1 MGVVMDQVKG
11 TYKVTDL
18 VLEHNHILQLPQT
31 SHLMVSQRK
40 ISELQGFEIETD
52 DDAGIRP
59 KAAHVLASL
68 QVYTLRDHKNYLRGK
83 RQREMAYGQAG
94 SMLMYFQ
101 NKIADNP
108 SFQYAL
114 QMDSEEQIAN
124 IFWVDAKMLTEYA
137 YFGDVVSFDT
147 TFGTNKESRP
157 FGVFVGFNQFRET
170 VVFSV
175 VLLYDETFESFK
187 WLFET
192 FIKAHNGKQPKTIYT
207 DQDAA
212 MGKAVKEVFLESWH
226 GLYTFHIM
234 QNAVKHLAEPDDEES
249 NASPK
254 DVDEDN
260 EKEPNILSDFSAC
273 MFEYEDEKTFEAAF
287 SIMRTKTSKQ
297 SWLDSIYKFKEKW
310 A

>member
-1 MGVVMDQVKG
+1 VKG

-40 ISELQGFEIETD
+40 ISELQGFEIETA
-52 DDAGIRP
+52 DDAEIRP

-68 QVYTLRDHKNYLRGK
+68 QDGGSFNLSYTLRDHKNYLRGK

-101 NKIADNP
+101 NKIVDNP

-124 IFWVDAKMLTEYA
+124 IFWVDAKMLTEHA

-147 TFGTNKESRP
+147 TFATNKESRP

-170 VVFSV
+170 MVFGV

-187 WLFET
+187 WF
-192 FIKAHNGKQPKTIYT
+192 
-207 DQDAA
+207 
-212 MGKAVKEVFLESWH
+212 
-226 GLYTFHIM
+226 
-234 QNAVKHLAEPDDEES
+234 
-249 NASPK
+249 
-254 DVDEDN
+254 
-260 EKEPNILSDFSAC
+260 
-273 MFEYEDEKTFEAAF
+273 
-287 SIMRTKTSKQ
+287 
-297 SWLDSIYKFKEKW
+297 
-310 A
+310 